1 MAKQQS
7 NSKVQ
12 VMSEFDVR
20 IQQTSEKLQQIREK
34 EFEIKLERFTM
45 MLNKDAE
52 PSKIM
57 SRRKFTYLPISVLEN
72 QLDELFL
79 GRWETVEFKW
89 QQIANEIVG
98 SIQLRVCNPITN
110 EWVQRTG
117 AGAVQ
122 IRQLKD
128 TPIADILDKKI
139 KDTLGMDFPHLKSE
153 CIKNACK
160 SLGSYF
166 GRNLNRDIVD
176 QYQPVVSH
184 IEAKLVS
191 KLDGLMKAK
200 KEEGKAQ
207 KKSTPKSKDNG

>member
-1 MAKQQS
+1 M
-7 NSKVQ
+7 
-12 VMSEFDVR
+12 
-20 IQQTSEKLQQIREK
+20 
-34 EFEIKLERFTM
+34 
-45 MLNKDAE
+45 
-52 PSKIM
+52 
-57 SRRKFTYLPISVLEN
+57 
-72 QLDELFL
+72 
-79 GRWETVEFKW
+79 
-89 QQIANEIVG
+89 
-98 SIQLRVCNPITN
+98 
-110 EWVQRTG
+110 
-117 AGAVQ
+117 
-122 IRQLKD
+122 
-128 TPIADILDKKI
+128 
-139 KDTLGMDFPHLKSE
+139 